1 MKRIVDRI
9 KGILSAG
16 IALLVFWL
24 MACGNDNAEPQSEG
38 DNNFISAVDISF
50 YPEIREANLDFY
62 NRDGQKEE
70 MLKILKENGVN
81 TIRLRL
87 WVDPENQ
94 HSGFNEVNSFSEEL
108 RSRGFRIWLTL
119 HYSDSWADPGKQVAP
134 QRWQGLEF
142 EALKDSLFHYTQHVV
157 NVIDPEIIQIGNEVN
172 SGMLHPYGNISAQK
186 GQFIQLLQTGAEA
199 VRNVSETSL
208 IMIHYAGLEGADWFF
223 DQVESVDYDLIGISY
238 YPLWHGKSL
247 NTLGRT
253 LAGLQEKYQKEV
265 LIAET
270 AYPFTLD
277 WNDWTNNIVGLE
289 EQLILPEFPA
299 SPAGQKAFLGRIKE
313 IVDDTPGGQGLCYWG
328 AEMVAWKGDQ
338 ATDGSSWE
346 NQALFDFENHAL
358 PVIEVFQN
366 EKPEE

>member
-1 MKRIVDRI
+1 L
-9 KGILSAG
+9 ILR
-16 IALLVFWL
+16 
-24 MACGNDNAEPQSEG
+24 
-38 DNNFISAVDISF
+38 SF
-50 YPEIREANLDFY
+50 REIGKD
-62 NRDGQKEE
+62 
-70 MLKILKENGVN
+70 
-81 TIRLRL
+81 
-87 WVDPENQ
+87 
-94 HSGFNEVNSFSEEL
+94 EVN
-108 RSRGFRIWLTL
+108 FR
-119 HYSDSWADPGKQVAP
+119 D
-134 QRWQGLEF
+134 E
-142 EALKDSLFHYTQHVV
+142 
-157 NVIDPEIIQIGNEVN
+157 
-172 SGMLHPYGNISAQK
+172 LHPYGNISAQK